1 MSIIKRSINIIAELL
16 AHIINLSITSGIV
29 PDKMKIACVI
39 PLFKAGDCAISL
51 YFQTTDQFLYSLV
64 SQTFLSGLYI
74 IVYCLI

>member
-16 AHIINLSITSGIV
+16 DHIINLSITSGIV
-29 PDKMKIACVI
+29 PDQMKIACVI

-51 YFQTTDQFLYSLV
+51 YFQTADQFLYSLA
-64 SQTFLSGLYI
+64 SQNFLSGLYI